1 MDLPELMTV
10 RDFLDNF
17 RMGKTTFY
25 RHVESGQLKIVKVGR
40 ATRIARIDA
49 ETWLSSLRI
58 SSAAGS

>member
-40 ATRIARIDA
+40 ATRVARSDA
-49 ETWLSSLRI
+49 ETWLRSLRN
-58 SSAAGS
+58 SLDSGC